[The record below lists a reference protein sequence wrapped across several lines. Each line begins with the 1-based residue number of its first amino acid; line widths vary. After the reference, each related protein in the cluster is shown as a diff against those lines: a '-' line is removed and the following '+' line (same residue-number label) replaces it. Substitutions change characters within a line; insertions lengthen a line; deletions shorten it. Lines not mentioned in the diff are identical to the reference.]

1 MDKPAVTKLPFKT
14 SPVVEVKEIGN
25 ERTGILEFPVYKDLT
40 VSESAWLA
48 QQNAEANAFS
58 YTSKLALKISKIE
71 NIKPLYAHH
80 FVAKVLAK
88 AMGAEA
94 ELTDKEEEYT
104 VKYVRELEQVAMR
117 VVEVSLTQQ
126 NLIVTTLIRHRLPGM
141 QDWTMSDTA
150 SLPNELVEEVYK
162 FAQSEKNH
170 GIPQSIEEANAEMED
185 ALKKLKTERMK
196 SPSSRT
202 GKKSI
207 SAANTSTRAAKTT
220 ATKTSDSS
228 QPQQPSEPS
237 SPELKS
243 KEETITP

>member
-1 MDKPAVTKLPFKT
+1 MDKPAVARLPFKT
-14 SPVVEVKEIGN
+14 SPTIETKEIGN

-48 QQNAEANAFS
+48 AQNAETNAFS

-71 NIKPLYAHH
+71 SVKPLNAHH

-88 AMGAEA
+88 AMGAHA
-94 ELTDKEEEYT
+94 ELTEKEEEWT
-104 VKYVRELEQVAMR
+104 VKYVRELEQTAMK
-117 VVEVSLTQQ
+117 VVEISLIQQ
-126 NLIVTTLIRHRLPGM
+126 NLIVTTVIRHRLDGM
-141 QDWTMSDTA
+141 GDWTITDTA
-150 SLPNELVEEVYK
+150 KLPNELVEEIYK

-170 GIPQSIEEANAEMED
+170 GVPVTVEEANEEMED

-207 SAANTSTRAAKTT
+207 SASSTSTQAAKTT
-220 ATKTSDSS
+220 RGQDSDSS
-228 QPQQPSEPS
+228 QVEQP
-237 SPELKS
+237 
-243 KEETITP
+243 